1 MYRKVNTVGRGRATA
16 MLFGFGRFG
25 ALPSYQDK
33 TYTEP
38 LTTSL
43 TTMPLTFQPLT
54 ATSLPAYQD
63 LTAAPI
69 STVTSAPKTAL
80 QVDVV
85 ATRPAPDDGG
95 GFVAPVEMTK
105 PLVREQGDID
115 VAAGAVFTERAA
127 QVQEAVEKEVTATRE
142 ATSKEALAEDLE
154 DEARRQANFED
165 AQRLLGDA
173 ERARRDAAVAKE
185 VVVAARQERTEAAQK
200 PPEVLLADA
209 GVRKTKKWAWIAG
222 GALLVKFLLF

>member
-1 MYRKVNTVGRGRATA
+1 

-85 ATRPAPDDGG
+85 ATRPAPDEG
-95 GFVAPVEMTK
+95 GFVAPTVEMVK
-105 PLVREQGDID
+105 PLVRERGDMD
-115 VAAGAVFTERAA
+115 AAAGEVFVEREA
-127 QVQEAVEKEVTATRE
+127 QVQEAVEKEVAATRDV
-142 ATSKEALAEDLE
+142 ASKEARVLDLE
-154 DEARRQANFED
+154 DAARRQANFED
-165 AQRLLGDA
+165 AQRLLGEA
-173 ERARRDAAVAKE
+173 EATRREVAEAKE
-185 VVVAARQERTEAAQK
+185 VVEEAKQERVEVAQK